1 MRVTHFIA
9 ICCVGI
15 VCFGG
20 VLFAQ
25 EGFTGPHQSNVTT
38 QIDLSRSGQ
47 IVPMTVSQV
56 MNYQHDTAVLL
67 VGNIINSVRKDIY
80 TFKDN
85 SGEILIKVGSK
96 DWKGLSVSPSDR
108 LIISGHVKQ
117 NRANQVEID
126 VKTIIKG

>member
-25 EGFTGPHQSNVTT
+25 EGFTGPHQSNVAT
-38 QIDLSRSGQ
+38 QVDISRSGQ
-47 IVPMTVSQV
+47 ITPMTVSQV
-56 MNYQHDTAVLL
+56 SSFSHDTAVIL
-67 VGNIINSVRKDIY
+67 VGNIVNSVWKDTY
-80 TFKDN
+80 VFKDN

-96 DWKGLSVSPSDR
+96 NWKGLSVAPSDR
-108 LIISGHVKQ
+108 IVISGHVKYKV
-117 NRANQVEID
+117 AGHMEID